1 MQSGIVDSH
10 RGTKAPQHSNFMR
23 KHSLH
28 LPACDNDV
36 RRLLLNTH
44 LRPAVHIMYHIP
56 LFLSILRVR
65 KQAWRG
71 HMTWTTQQR
80 PKVPVELSLAPF
92 GPRAGRLTTLLA
104 LDPSFLVLPAPT
116 SSCSERLLLCP
127 VTQGP
132 GVWPAA
138 SWEAEAPPLPVQLF
152 AALMELS

>member
-10 RGTKAPQHSNFMR
+10 RGTKAPQHGNFMR

-28 LPACDNDV
+28 LPGCDNDV

-116 SSCSERLLLCP
+116 SSGSVSYSAPSLRAPGSGRRQAGRLK
-127 VTQGP
+127 
-132 GVWPAA
+132 
-138 SWEAEAPPLPVQLF
+138 PLPFQSSSLQH
-152 AALMELS
+152 